1 MGEGETMAHA
11 GTFFSRRPYSVSGVR
26 SRIKNQKSKIS
37 MIHPSAVIHPKAR
50 VGEGCEIGPY
60 CVIGENV
67 ELGTGCKLHSHVV
80 IDGHTKLGARN
91 EIFPFASIG
100 LKTQDLKWKGGV
112 TRTEIGEGNTFREYV
127 TIHSATGDGEVTTV
141 GSNNHI
147 LAYSHIAHNVT
158 LGNQVIM
165 SNVATLAGHV
175 TVEDC
180 AVVGGLAAVHQFCR
194 IGRMSIIG
202 GCSKVV
208 QDVPPF
214 MLADGNPAET
224 RTINKIGMERNGV
237 SEESQAALRAAYKIL
252 FREGLTIPNALAK
265 IESDLPKLP
274 EILHLT
280 QFVRASER
288 GISK

>member
-1 MGEGETMAHA
+1 MERVGYSINPGLIQRWAGGQSAIGNRKSPMA
-11 GTFFSRRPYSVSGVR
+11 
-26 SRIKNQKSKIS
+26 
-37 MIHPSAVIHPKAR
+37 IHPSAVIHPRAR
-50 VGEGCEIGPY
+50 VGDGCEVGPY
-60 CVIGENV
+60 CVIGEHV
-67 ELGTGCKLHSHVV
+67 ELGAGCQLISHVV

-100 LKTQDLKWKGGV
+100 LKTQDLKWKGGL
-112 TRTEIGEGNTFREYV
+112 TRTEIGDDNTFRECV
-127 TIHSATGDGEVTTV
+127 TIHSATGDGAVTKV
-141 GSNNHI
+141 GSKNHI
-147 LAYSHIAHNVT
+147 LAYSHVAHDCK
-158 LGNQVIM
+158 LGSNIIM

-175 TVEDC
+175 TVEDY

-194 IGRMSIIG
+194 VGKMAIIG

-224 RTINKIGMERNGV
+224 RTVNKVGLERNGV
-237 SEESQAALRAAYKIL
+237 SEEAQAALRAAYKIL

-265 IESDLPKLP
+265 VEKELPKLP
-274 EILHLT
+274 EILHLI
-280 QFVRASER
+280 QFVKTSER